1 MPLVQLQQS
10 ALQGSISK
18 YPDSAGQGS
27 GHGTRGGKVDDPSW
41 DVDDDSGSILVSG
54 AAVVVC
60 SGLNSVDASWAA
72 TMATTRNEIE

>member
-18 YPDSAGQGS
+18 YPDSAGHGS

-41 DVDDDSGSILVSG
+41 AVDDDSGSALVSG
-54 AAVVVC
+54 SAVTVGPGATVVD
-60 SGLNSVDASWAA
+60 VSWATA
-72 TMATTRNEIE
+72 RANTM